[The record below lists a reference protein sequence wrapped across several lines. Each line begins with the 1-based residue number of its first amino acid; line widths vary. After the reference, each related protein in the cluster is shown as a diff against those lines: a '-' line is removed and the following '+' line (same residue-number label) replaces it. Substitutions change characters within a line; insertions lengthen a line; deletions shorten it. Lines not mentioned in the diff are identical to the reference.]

1 MRHLSSFD
9 KLLCGLDTAIRT
21 LLPPADR
28 PATRASPAEDV
39 VLEVT
44 LTDKE
49 RRHITGCM
57 RVNHAGEVSAQ
68 ALYQGQALTAQLPNI
83 REQMHA
89 AALEE
94 VDHLAWCE
102 KRLQE
107 LGSHPSLINPLW
119 YFGSFLIGA
128 IAGLLGDSISL
139 GFVEETERQVSAH
152 LQKHLDHLPPDDLKT
167 KAILSAMLLDETR
180 HATAAHMAGAA
191 ELPSLI
197 KKGMRVAS
205 LLLTKGSYY
214 I

>member
-9 KLLCGLDTAIRT
+9 KLLCGIDTAIRT

-28 PATRASPAEDV
+28 TAMRASPAEDIA
-39 VLEVT
+39 LEVT
-44 LTDKE
+44 LTDTE
-49 RRHITGCM
+49 RRHVAGCM

-83 REQMHA
+83 KEQMYT

-107 LGSHPSLINPLW
+107 LGSRPSVMNPLW

-128 IAGLLGDSISL
+128 IAGLLGDGISL

-152 LQKHLDHLPPDDLKT
+152 LQKHLNLLPTHDLKT

-180 HATAAHMAGAA
+180 HANAAHMAGAA
-191 ELPSLI
+191 ELPFLI
-197 KKGMRVAS
+197 KKGMQVTS
-205 LLLTKGSYY
+205 LLLTRGSYY
-214 I
+214 L

>member
-1 MRHLSSFD
+1 M
-9 KLLCGLDTAIRT
+9 
-21 LLPPADR
+21 
-28 PATRASPAEDV
+28 
-39 VLEVT
+39 LEVT

-107 LGSHPSLINPLW
+107 LGSHPSLINPLR
-119 YFGSFLIGA
+119 YF
-128 IAGLLGDSISL
+128 SISL

-191 ELPSLI
+191 ELHSLI